1 MDIVTK
7 TDYGITFA
15 RKMLT
20 SDEKK
25 SIEHVTIDEEPFPDV
40 TLRLDPCQQF
50 WF

>member
-25 SIEHVTIDEEPFPDV
+25 SIEHVTIDEETFPDV
-40 TLRLDPCQQF
+40 SFGFQQF
-50 WF
+50 W